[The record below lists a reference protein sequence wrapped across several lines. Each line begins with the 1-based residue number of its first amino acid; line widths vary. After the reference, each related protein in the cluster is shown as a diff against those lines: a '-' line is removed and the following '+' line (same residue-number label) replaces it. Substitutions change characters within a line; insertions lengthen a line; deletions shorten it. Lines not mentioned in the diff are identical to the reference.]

1 MSESQ
6 RKSHQA
12 PTANIPPFGLRLQ
25 SILKSELEH
34 AATDAGRSLNAEIC
48 DRLRQSFEPM
58 VEMEPDT
65 LEAVQRFAGQRGI
78 SEAQALTVLVRAG
91 LRDGGAKVVS
101 LNIAPG
107 VSMKELGQ
115 QMQDALAEHPDA
127 PVYPT
132 VGAVI
137 GQMRGGVLRIKQTI
151 KP

>member
-1 MSESQ
+1 MEAR

-12 PTANIPPFGLRLQ
+12 PTAGIPPFGLRLQ
-25 SILKSELEH
+25 AVLKAELEQ

-58 VEMEPDT
+58 VELESET
-65 LEAVQRFAGQRGI
+65 LEALHQFAEKRGI
-78 SEAQALTVLVRAG
+78 SESQALNVLIRAG
-91 LRDGGAKVVS
+91 LREGGAKVVS

-107 VSMKELGQ
+107 VSMKEIGLQ
-115 QMQDALAEHPDA
+115 IKDTLAAHPDA

-137 GQMRGGVLRIKQTI
+137 GQMRGGSVRINQII
-151 KP
+151 KT